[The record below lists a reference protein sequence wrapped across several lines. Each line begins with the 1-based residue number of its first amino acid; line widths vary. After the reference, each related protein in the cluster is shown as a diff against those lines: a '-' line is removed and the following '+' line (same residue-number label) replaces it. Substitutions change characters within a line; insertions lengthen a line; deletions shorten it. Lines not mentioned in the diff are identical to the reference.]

1 MKYRVIKSFGFLNNG
16 DELTLDNKGYYINE
30 KESER
35 GYSSAK
41 LNETACNRYVN
52 LGYLAEVKDT
62 EKYDTLMNFIND
74 KLEQYKEDHDKMNE
88 AYNNQEVPT
97 CVKVEAD
104 TVYYNMTKILN
115 KIKEMINE

>member
-16 DELTLDNKGYYINE
+16 DELTLDNNGYYINE
-30 KESER
+30 KESEC

-41 LNETACNRYVN
+41 LNEAACNRYVN

-62 EKYDTLMNFIND
+62 EKYDTLMNFIDD

>member
-16 DELTLDNKGYYINE
+16 DELTLDNNGYYINE

-41 LNETACNRYVN
+41 LNEAACNRYVN

-62 EKYDTLMNFIND
+62 EKYDTLINFIDD

>member
-16 DELTLDNKGYYINE
+16 DELTLDNNGYYTNE
-30 KESER
+30 KESEHN
-35 GYSSAK
+35 YSSTK
-41 LNETACNRYVN
+41 LNEAACNHYVD
-52 LGYLAEVKDT
+52 LGILEEVKDT
-62 EKYDTLMNFIND
+62 DKYDALMDFIDD

-88 AYNNQEVPT
+88 AYNNQEIPT